1 MTYLKFLRTQGVAK
15 IMSHVALL
23 IKEQQP
29 DASDEAI
36 RNMTK
41 FTFSHLISIL
51 VFPVIYSASINE
63 GVKTMK
69 DVFISPEETKAS
81 LHSFLIPISRNARLN
96 RSIKCKPEL

>member
-1 MTYLKFLRTQGVAK
+1 
-15 IMSHVALL
+15 MSHVALL

-63 GVKTMK
+63 
-69 DVFISPEETKAS
+69 A
-81 LHSFLIPISRNARLN
+81 LRQ
-96 RSIKCKPEL
+96 